1 MRDDYDENNW
11 RRDGPTI
18 HMDLTNFVDTKKF
31 IEEKIQE
38 EKRFKGTDENLQ
50 MIEQYL
56 EEVNNEIVPLAEEI
70 NQKTRHYA
78 LPVEESYNQESNQN
92 VPQGNLEIQE
102 LANNEEILQERRKQL
117 EKIHQTSAQIKDMS
131 DKMVQQLNDQG
142 AILDD
147 VEGKVIT
154 AEDNAKKA
162 KQEITKANELS
173 KGNKKKMLCFI
184 AIIVVAILGITAI
197 LLSLLL

>member
-18 HMDLTNFVDTKKF
+18 HMDLTNFVETKKF

-38 EKRFKGTDENLQ
+38 EKKFKGTDENLQ

-56 EEVNNEIVPLAEEI
+56 EEVNNDIVPLAEEI
-70 NQKTRHYA
+70 NQKTRHYP
-78 LPVEESYNQESNQN
+78 LPVEDSYNQENNQN
-92 VPQGNLEIQE
+92 VPQGNLEVQE

-117 EKIHQTSAQIKDMS
+117 EKIHQTSAQIKDIS

-197 LLSLLL
+197 LLSLFL